1 MGSLCLRAIAIAMVR
16 GRLLLLGRPAGA
28 PGCWMVGP
36 RTDAAGVPVL
46 AVLDMAPFLVIALAG
61 LLLRVGSSRRDL
73 DGGRGGGGEAQPQG
87 GTSGQALVEWCS
99 LMHCLHL
106 SEGLAFPKKASLYI
120 CCSSTA
126 QLRLRPVK
134 KS

>member
-1 MGSLCLRAIAIAMVR
+1 MVR

-73 DGGRGGGGEAQPQG
+73 DGGGGSPATRWYVWAGLGG
-87 GTSGQALVEWCS
+87 VV
-99 LMHCLHL
+99 
-106 SEGLAFPKKASLYI
+106 LARA
-120 CCSSTA
+120 
-126 QLRLRPVK
+126 
-134 KS
+134 

>member
-1 MGSLCLRAIAIAMVR
+1 
-16 GRLLLLGRPAGA
+16 
-28 PGCWMVGP
+28 MVGP

-73 DGGRGGGGEAQPQG
+73 DGGGEAQPQG

-106 SEGLAFPKKASLYI
+106 SEGLAFPK
-120 CCSSTA
+120 
-126 QLRLRPVK
+126 RLHCISAVPLLP
-134 KS
+134 S